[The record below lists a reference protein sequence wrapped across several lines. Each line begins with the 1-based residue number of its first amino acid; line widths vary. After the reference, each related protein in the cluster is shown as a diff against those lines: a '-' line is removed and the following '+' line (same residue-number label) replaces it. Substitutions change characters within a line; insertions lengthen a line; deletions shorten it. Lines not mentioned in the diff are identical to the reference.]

1 MMSYPIILVPFLG
14 VFGKSRYTYNYIY
27 LSLYII
33 YIYIHSKK
41 CFWMCIYISLSILFR
56 PFLGSCITPAR
67 GAVLAFPQ
75 HFGTSAGEGQNVS
88 GSAELQRYL
97 CGTGAWWLGDFSVEQ
112 WLRDTIYP
120 IYPCWLTSSGI
131 KVTSM
136 LWGWSSS
143 SMENSFGQAV

>member
-1 MMSYPIILVPFLG
+1 MCV
-14 VFGKSRYTYNYIY
+14 
-27 LSLYII
+27 
-33 YIYIHSKK
+33 YIYIQ
-41 CFWMCIYISLSILFR
+41 LSILFR
-56 PFLGSCITPAR
+56 PFLGICITPAR

-120 IYPCWLTSSGI
+120 IYPCWLTISSGI

-136 LWGWSSS
+136 FWGWLSS
-143 SMENSFGQAV
+143 SMESSFGQAV